1 MSRAEDD
8 AYYTEGDEPPL
19 DPNDPAAGRMMA
31 QGDAPIHKLPANYF
45 AVDSDEQDDEELQ
58 AIAHNIGE

>member
-19 DPNDPAAGRMMA
+19 DPNDPAAGRMA